1 MTIGI
6 IGFGRFGALAA
17 SVLKGFAEVKVFMH
31 RNDEEERRK
40 AALIGVPL
48 VSLEDVAACDVVIL
62 ATPISQTEGTLE
74 KIASLVKPGALVLDT
89 CSVKVYPC
97 LWLKKHMPPEVEIMG
112 THPMFGPVTSRFDLA
127 GRKWSLE
134 GLQIVLCPLRIGAAR
149 LRWIKGFLARLGLE
163 VIVTTP
169 ADHDSQNATTLG
181 LVHFVGRALR
191 KTGARKQRIFT
202 PGYADLLKILPHTT
216 SDNWQLFFDMHNF
229 NPYAR
234 AVRKRFTEACEDME
248 EKIRRAGSTDDL
260 GSLRGEIETI
270 DREVMRLLERRFECT
285 RKIGHLKKR
294 RGWSMVDSGRERELV
309 ERMHGQSH
317 MDKDFIERFYGLVFS
332 QSYKTQQ

>member
-17 SVLKGFAEVKVFMH
+17 SVLKGFAEVKVFKH
-31 RNDEEERRK
+31 RNGEEERRK
-40 AALIGVPL
+40 AALAGVPL
-48 VSLEDVAACDVVIL
+48 VELEEAAGCDIVVL
-62 ATPISQTEGTLE
+62 ATPISQTEKTLV
-74 KIASLVKPGALVLDT
+74 KIAPMVKEGALILDT

-97 LWLKKHMPPEVEIMG
+97 LWLKKHMPAGVEIMG
-112 THPMFGPVTSRFDLA
+112 THPMFGPVTSQFDLA
-127 GRKWSLE
+127 AQKWSLS
-134 GLQIVLCPLRIGAAR
+134 GLQIVLCPVRIGKAR
-149 LRWIKGFLARLGLE
+149 LRAVKGFLARLGLD

-191 KTGARKQRIFT
+191 KTGARQQRIFT
-202 PGYADLLKILPHTT
+202 PGYSDLLKILPHTT
-216 SDNWQLFFDMHNF
+216 GDNWQLFFDMHNF

-248 EKIRRAGSTDDL
+248 DKIARSRAGDTLD
-260 GSLRGEIETI
+260 SLRGEIEQI

-285 RKIGHLKKR
+285 GKIGRLKKR
-294 RGWSMVDSGRERELV
+294 RGWSLVDSRREKELV
-309 ERMHGQSH
+309 ERMHGQSR
-317 MDKDFIERFYGLVFS
+317 MDREFIERFYGLLFS